1 MFTNLFKRLLTSANV
16 HLLFWAYKLMMCLG
30 KLSVQTESIVKCNC
44 NYFNCTVKGHI
55 CVCVCVWLCVCV
67 CFSLLQQQN
76 KPQREV
82 PLATKVLKQEQTKVR
97 MVIIWVWRQRPKT
110 PITKRTH
117 TRKQLATCLANTL
130 KAESRAHTHTH
141 KHKSTHNWHTTIL
154 IQHTFG
160 GLMLEMTTK
169 ASGWVGRK
177 GGWVAVA
184 HLPPPLL
191 LLATRLSL
199 SLCPPPGDFYCLFSL
214 WPRPPDPLSRL
225 WHTGR
230 RSFETEPW
238 YLGKK
243 HLRYPHHLSSALV
256 NRIALIPLCVC
267 EWVFFHIFFFLR
279 PQQQIFMCL
288 PFIFALCFGSR
299 SRACE
304 GIPGQGRGRKLDP
317 RTHLQ
322 PVAPLTHS
330 LSLSLSISGL
340 SLNQLMF

>member
-130 KAESRAHTHTH
+130 KAESRTHTHTH

-154 IQHTFG
+154 MQHTFG

-184 HLPPPLL
+184 HLPPPPLL

-199 SLCPPPGDFYCLFSL
+199 SLS
-214 WPRPPDPLSRL
+214 
-225 WHTGR
+225 
-230 RSFETEPW
+230 
-238 YLGKK
+238 
-243 HLRYPHHLSSALV
+243 LSSAWWLLLSV
-256 NRIALIPLCVC
+256 FAVTSPTWPL
-267 EWVFFHIFFFLR
+267 ESPLAHWS
-279 PQQQIFMCL
+279 QIFWNRTVV
-288 PFIFALCFGSR
+288 S
-299 SRACE
+299 
-304 GIPGQGRGRKLDP
+304 GQETP
-317 RTHLQ
+317 
-322 PVAPLTHS
+322 PLSPPS
-330 LSLSLSISGL
+330 LICAR
-340 SLNQLMF
+340 

>member
-130 KAESRAHTHTH
+130 KAESRTHTHTH

-154 IQHTFG
+154 MQHTFG

-184 HLPPPLL
+184 HLPPP
-191 LLATRLSL
+191 
-199 SLCPPPGDFYCLFSL
+199 P
-214 WPRPPDPLSRL
+214 
-225 WHTGR
+225 
-230 RSFETEPW
+230 
-238 YLGKK
+238 
-243 HLRYPHHLSSALV
+243 
-256 NRIALIPLCVC
+256 
-267 EWVFFHIFFFLR
+267 FFFLQR
-279 PQQQIFMCL
+279 
-288 PFIFALCFGSR
+288 
-299 SRACE
+299 
-304 GIPGQGRGRKLDP
+304 DY
-317 RTHLQ
+317 
-322 PVAPLTHS
+322 
-330 LSLSLSISGL
+330 LSLFVLRLVTFTVCFRCDLAHLTPWVAFGTLVADLLKPNRGIWARNTSVIPTISHLRSLTALLLFLYVCMSEFSSTFFFFFAAAATNFYVFTFYFC
-340 SLNQLMF
+340 SLFWLT